1 MDFLLSGIMAITW
14 QQCVMYVVGGVLIY
28 LAIQKGF
35 ENLKDGTEYD
45 NLRQHCLIPSES
57 AKTYDSPAVKSI
69 FVTFAES
76 NKGNSKPYQNNPCV
90 PLTRRGKRTTSTTC
104 PTCYV
109 WYAWHVVR

>member
-1 MDFLLSGIMAITW
+1 MEES
-14 QQCVMYVVGGVLIY
+14 
-28 LAIQKGF
+28 AIQKGF

-76 NKGNSKPYQNNPCV
+76 NKGNSKPYQNKPSV
-90 PLTRRGKRTTSTTC
+90 PRTSVVVKQNCNTVSKNQSYLYDHLLTKGARPLLKE
-104 PTCYV
+104 
-109 WYAWHVVR
+109 